1 MLVLTGTIEGG
12 KEMSRRFVK
21 MPDNISNWKAPL
33 FRSGR
38 EVMVSIEGNY
48 ASRGAVFGERW
59 APRKDNNPWPI
70 LEKTGRMRR
79 AFHPRMGPDY
89 VEITNSAEQFRYHQS
104 AAPRKKLPRRVMMK
118 LDEIRRRFIVREFQ
132 RHIRQAWKDTQ

>member
-1 MLVLTGTIEGG
+1 MITLSGTLEGG
-12 KEMSRRFVK
+12 QELSRKFIK

-38 EVMVSIEGNY
+38 EVMVSIEQNY
-48 ASRGAVFGERW
+48 AARGAVFGERW
-59 APRKDNNPWPI
+59 VPRKDNKPHPL

-79 AFHPRMGPDY
+79 SFHPRMGPDY
-89 VEITNSAEQFRYHQS
+89 VEISNSAEQFRYHQS
-104 AAPRKKLPRRVMMK
+104 IAPRKKIPRRLMMK

-132 RHIRQAWKDTQ
+132 RHIRQAWKESK